1 MLAVV
6 HTIAPALITGFV
18 TRALRQLPML
28 ELALQSIKRDAE
40 IEDLS
45 SSEIDECFC
54 TDPIAGNTKI
64 ATKCSVGNCCWRAQG
79 HALASRTSVS
89 LSGLSEQ
96 PYLNLSLRIPH
107 ARDHPSGRVC
117 DYHDPTVQIR
127 TRGFDSTGRGKG
139 RRRLHATRV
148 LGNRGRSRNSPSTPA
163 WCS

>member
-6 HTIAPALITGFV
+6 DTIAPALITGFV

-64 ATKCSVGNCCWRAQG
+64 ATEMFREQPL
-79 HALASRTSVS
+79 LAST
-89 LSGLSEQ
+89 
-96 PYLNLSLRIPH
+96 
-107 ARDHPSGRVC
+107 
-117 DYHDPTVQIR
+117 R
-127 TRGFDSTGRGKG
+127 TRLGEPDLGFAFRPVGAA
-139 RRRLHATRV
+139 LP
-148 LGNRGRSRNSPSTPA
+148 RSVTANSA
-163 WCS
+163 RA

>member
-64 ATKCSVGNCCWRAQG
+64 ATEMFRGQLL
-79 HALASRTSVS
+79 LASTRKRLGEPDLGFAFRPVGAAVPQSVTANS
-89 LSGLSEQ
+89 
-96 PYLNLSLRIPH
+96 
-107 ARDHPSGRVC
+107 AR
-117 DYHDPTVQIR
+117 
-127 TRGFDSTGRGKG
+127 
-139 RRRLHATRV
+139 A
-148 LGNRGRSRNSPSTPA
+148 
-163 WCS
+163 